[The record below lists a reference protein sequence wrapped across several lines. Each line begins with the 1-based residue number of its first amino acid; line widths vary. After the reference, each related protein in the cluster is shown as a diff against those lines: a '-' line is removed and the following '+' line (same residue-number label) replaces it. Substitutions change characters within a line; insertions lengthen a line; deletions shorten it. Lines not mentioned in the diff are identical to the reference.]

1 MTGWWPR
8 SNQQAPKNRCEG
20 SAGHAVLCCRLAGLW
35 ERCWFSALFVYTAAF
50 TTAEVGNSI
59 VKDCSSVSYESVG
72 STSSSLLDRVKVR
85 DQAAWQ
91 RLVRVCGHFGFDL
104 VAAPASCT
112 RIALMSAKRFPRRW
126 SSSGVEPMAFKMVC
140 PHCKKILNVTEKA
153 FGRTVPC
160 PGCNQPL
167 AIPQDP
173 ESLPPL
179 RPVKTSSSQQE
190 DIKATFRG
198 SGTTGDRIKKKLNQG
213 INVVK
218 KKPWILAPVG
228 GGILLALLLATWL
241 IVDGSSGPAKPK
253 QWQTVEFDPFHQPT
267 SPSHR
272 PLPHQPS
279 DAEGLAACSG
289 CAGFAVLVPVVI
301 IAIIVLH
308 IALLVWVARDA
319 KGRGMDIRRVMDD
332 FGNGDRS
339 AWFDNLHFFPTTR
352 KLA

>member
-1 MTGWWPR
+1 
-8 SNQQAPKNRCEG
+8 
-20 SAGHAVLCCRLAGLW
+20 
-35 ERCWFSALFVYTAAF
+35 
-50 TTAEVGNSI
+50 
-59 VKDCSSVSYESVG
+59 
-72 STSSSLLDRVKVR
+72 
-85 DQAAWQ
+85 
-91 RLVRVCGHFGFDL
+91 
-104 VAAPASCT
+104 
-112 RIALMSAKRFPRRW
+112 
-126 SSSGVEPMAFKMVC
+126 MAFKMVC

-198 SGTTGDRIKKKLNQG
+198 SGTTGDRRKKMLNQG
-213 INVVK
+213 IYVVK

-272 PLPHQPS
+272 PSPHQPS

-289 CAGFAVLVPVVI
+289 CAGCAVLVPVVI

-319 KGRGMDIRRVMDD
+319 KARGMDSAALWMILVMATGLLGLII
-332 FGNGDRS
+332 FIFSRPQGNLLKCASCGNKRLQVS
-339 AWFDNLHFFPTTR
+339 AQCPHCGN
-352 KLA
+352 A